1 MMKKTLVFLV
11 LFLVVTFTLAA
22 ADSSEVI
29 ARAELDAQA
38 DGRTISV
45 FGVGLGAFVFS
56 FMGTP
61 LAGLVFALVAYQCTE
76 AVVPA
81 ARLSDA
87 RQTYG
92 EPDLVVL
99 YEEHYRETL
108 TSIRRRKYGG
118 AALVG
123 TGLAT
128 AVYIGVVMYFMS
140 ALAGVG

>member
-1 MMKKTLVFLV
+1 MKKTFVFLV
-11 LFLVVTFTLAA
+11 LFLFVTFTLAA

-38 DGRTISV
+38 DGRTISA
-45 FGVGLGAFVFS
+45 FGVGLGAFAVSLGVSPFIGLIFS
-56 FMGTP
+56 
-61 LAGLVFALVAYQCTE
+61 LAAYNWTK
-76 AVVPA
+76 ADVPA
-81 ARLSDA
+81 ARSYDA
-87 RQTYG
+87 MQTYDDR
-92 EPDLVVL
+92 ELIVL